1 MSHEGPALDALTRR
15 LAECPA
21 VFLADGVDV
30 EAVVFDL
37 AIDLGGA
44 TRPAPPFAAEVRPLA
59 LVAAWLLHDPWFR
72 SARRYAAPALAWL
85 RDGLGELARLVPAEQ
100 FVHDPERREE
110 LARACLAAL
119 RLRPR
124 GETEAQAAD
133 RLRTIDTVAR
143 ERVVAEMRVKEQRA
157 RELREAMR
165 RKQAEEAAAR
175 WSPE

>member
-1 MSHEGPALDALTRR
+1 MSHQGPPLETLTRR

-21 VFLADGVDV
+21 AFLAEGAHV

-37 AIDLGGA
+37 ALDLGGEM
-44 TRPAPPFAAEVRPLA
+44 TRVAPFPAEARGLV

-72 SARRYAAPALAWL
+72 AARRFAAPALAWL
-85 RDGLGELARLVPAEQ
+85 QRGLDALARLVPADQ
-100 FVHDPERREE
+100 FVHDPDRREE

-119 RLRPR
+119 GLRPH

-133 RLRTIDTVAR
+133 RLKTLDTVAR
-143 ERVVAEMRVKEQRA
+143 DRVVQEMRTREQRA

-165 RKQAEEAAAR
+165 RKAAEEAAAR